1 MTMTDPERA
10 VPEEVAQWLSDLR
23 KEAHHC
29 AATKSYTKFLNLL
42 CMMGVWLP
50 DYGDEVEL
58 EVASNPIDEYISGDR
73 GKAYRDRVQA
83 IIRES
88 FKAATLPGLIVA
100 MRREAGLAKKNGQGK
115 IYGRPEYAAATLR
128 WLSAIAASP

>member
-1 MTMTDPERA
+1 MSDTERA
-10 VPEEVAQWLSDLR
+10 VPEEVAQWLLDLR

-50 DYGDEVEL
+50 DYGDEVVL
-58 EVASNPIDEYISGDR
+58 DVASNPIDDYIAWDR
-73 GKAYRDRVQA
+73 GRAYRDRVQA
-83 IIRES
+83 IILES
-88 FKAATLPGLIVA
+88 FKATTRSGLLVA
-100 MRREAGLAKKNGQGK
+100 MRRESGLAKKNGQGK

-128 WLSAIAASP
+128 WLSAITAAP